1 MTKKAKSVRELG
13 IEELKA
19 KVEELKIN
27 YAKEIVKSKT
37 GARNEKAVNL
47 KNMKKDIARVLT
59 ILTEKEYDVL
69 KSKTTPKASVSLK
82 SKDSKLSQDV
92 KSSSQK
98 EAILTQKKPAVVKA
112 VVKKELKK

>member
-1 MTKKAKSVRELG
+1 MTKKAKIVRELS
-13 IEELKA
+13 IDELKT

-69 KSKTTPKASVSLK
+69 NGKTIPKAKTEKKVVAPK
-82 SKDSKLSQDV
+82 V
-92 KSSSQK
+92 VV
-98 EAILTQKKPAVVKA
+98 EKKPTVVKA

>member
-1 MTKKAKSVRELG
+1 MILMTKKAKQVRELG
-13 IEELKA
+13 IEELKT
-19 KVEELKIN
+19 KLETLKID

-59 ILTEKEYDVL
+59 ILSEKEYDVL
-69 KSKTTPKASVSLK
+69 KSKTTPK
-82 SKDSKLSQDV
+82 V
-92 KSSSQK
+92 KPAK
-98 EAILTQKKPAVVKA
+98 EVVDKKVVVEKKPAVKA